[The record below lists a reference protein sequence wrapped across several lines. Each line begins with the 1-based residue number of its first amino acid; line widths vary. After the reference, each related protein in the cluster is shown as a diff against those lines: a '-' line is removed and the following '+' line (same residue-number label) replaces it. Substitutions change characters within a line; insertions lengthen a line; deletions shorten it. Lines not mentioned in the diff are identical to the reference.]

1 MKELDFDELD
11 RAVNSLMTNVAATPA
26 PKKDDDVV
34 TLNIESS
41 TPDTPIAPSI
51 PVTATPLATPKTL
64 DQVATPSAGDTTS
77 APRTSAPTLS
87 VAARRGAGR
96 FMDVVHPSSDMK
108 KPTAPVSR
116 QGATIEP
123 SQSASTDT
131 LNQLSPVASTPAPEV
146 SAKTAPEPS
155 TSGTEWPDPLDVAN
169 FDTEDTAKT
178 ASKPAE
184 SAPVV
189 PEVPKSEPPA
199 PKESEAPLT
208 TPFLPD
214 AKVEKRPL
222 GSPAG
227 PVEEP
232 DHTPMLSPESS
243 QGSSVN
249 DPDDQ
254 LPALPKDVEPILP
267 AELQGDLMAIEAD
280 TNGGIPKTEEGQPIE
295 NILKHKPM
303 ESSVTPEPP
312 VSTGPTSIPQQY
324 REEPSTGDQGNGAI
338 YDTDTYHKPIE
349 HPAKKKSGW
358 MWVIWILVILV
369 VGAGGGAAL
378 FFLKVI

>member
-11 RAVNSLMTNVAATPA
+11 RAVNSLMTNVPNTPP
-26 PKKDDDVV
+26 PKKDDEVR

-41 TPDTPIAPSI
+41 LPADAAPPAMPSPTPVAPAPSPVEPPAPVNE
-51 PVTATPLATPKTL
+51 PVT
-64 DQVATPSAGDTTS
+64 
-77 APRTSAPTLS
+77 PRTSAPSLS
-87 VAARRGAGR
+87 VAARRGGR

-108 KPTAPVSR
+108 KPTMPPSR
-116 QGATIEP
+116 QGVTIEP
-123 SQSASTDT
+123 STTAETPKEPVAASTSDAPA
-131 LNQLSPVASTPAPEV
+131 SPVA
-146 SAKTAPEPS
+146 
-155 TSGTEWPDPLDVAN
+155 TSKNEWPDPLDMAD
-169 FDTEDTAKT
+169 FDVEDTQ
-178 ASKPAE
+178 KPAVDVSAKPEEAPKVEESKE
-184 SAPVV
+184 SATPL
-189 PEVPKSEPPA
+189 
-199 PKESEAPLT
+199 KESEAPLT

-222 GSPAG
+222 GMPTPA
-227 PVEEP
+227 EEP
-232 DHTPMLSPESS
+232 DHTPVLTPESS

-267 AELQGDLMAIEAD
+267 AELQDDLMAIEAD
-280 TNGGIPKTEEGQPIE
+280 TNAGIPKTEEGQPIE
-295 NILKHKPM
+295 NLPKQKPIVA
-303 ESSVTPEPP
+303 SVTPEPP
-312 VSTGPTSIPQQY
+312 VSNGPTSIPQQY

-358 MWVIWILVILV
+358 MWVIWILVILI

-378 FFLKVI
+378 FFLNII

>member
-11 RAVNSLMTNVAATPA
+11 RAVNSLMTNVPNTPP
-26 PKKDDDVV
+26 PKKDDEVR

-41 TPDTPIAPSI
+41 LPET
-51 PVTATPLATPKTL
+51 
-64 DQVATPSAGDTTS
+64 TTS
-77 APRTSAPTLS
+77 SMSSPTIPAPAPTPAPAPVEIVTPTTPASEPVAPRTSAPALS
-87 VAARRGAGR
+87 VAARRGGR

-108 KPTAPVSR
+108 KPTTVPSR
-116 QGATIEP
+116 QGVTIEP
-123 SQSASTDT
+123 SSSLQPTDAPKESA
-131 LNQLSPVASTPAPEV
+131 VAPAPETPTT
-146 SAKTAPEPS
+146 STPKTES
-155 TSGTEWPDPLDVAN
+155 EWPDPLEMAD
-169 FDTEDTAKT
+169 FDAKEDT
-178 ASKPAE
+178 KPAAVSLDE
-184 SAPVV
+184 
-189 PEVPKSEPPA
+189 PKDEAVAVDPTPSSKEP
-199 PKESEAPLT
+199 EAPLT
-208 TPFLPD
+208 TPFLAD

-222 GSPAG
+222 GTPT

-232 DHTPMLSPESS
+232 DRAPVLTPESS

-249 DPDDQ
+249 NPDDQ

-280 TNGGIPKTEEGQPIE
+280 TNAGIPKTEEGQPIE
-295 NILKHKPM
+295 NLPKQKPM
-303 ESSVTPEPP
+303 VTTVTSEPP
-312 VSTGPTSIPQQY
+312 VSNGPTSIPQQY

>member
-11 RAVNSLMTNVAATPA
+11 RAVNSLMTNVPNTPP
-26 PKKDDDVV
+26 PKKDDEVR

-41 TPDTPIAPSI
+41 LPDA
-51 PVTATPLATPKTL
+51 TATPMPSPTVPVPTPTPVES
-64 DQVATPSAGDTTS
+64 VAPAPVSEPVT
-77 APRTSAPTLS
+77 PRTSAPSLS
-87 VAARRGAGR
+87 VAARRGGR

-108 KPTAPVSR
+108 KPTTPPSR
-116 QGATIEP
+116 QGVTIEP
-123 SQSASTDT
+123 SQTLTEEAPKEAPAAAASTAAT
-131 LNQLSPVASTPAPEV
+131 MP
-146 SAKTAPEPS
+146 
-155 TSGTEWPDPLDVAN
+155 TSVTTTSESEWPDPLDMAD
-169 FDTEDTAKT
+169 FDAKDTE
-178 ASKPAE
+178 KPA
-184 SAPVV
+184 VDT
-189 PEVPKSEPPA
+189 SEPKET
-199 PKESEAPLT
+199 PKEEATPPLKEPEQPLS

-222 GSPAG
+222 GAPTPA
-227 PVEEP
+227 EEP
-232 DHTPMLSPESS
+232 DRTPVLSPESS

-267 AELQGDLMAIEAD
+267 AELQDDLMAIEAD
-280 TNGGIPKTEEGQPIE
+280 TNAGIPKTEEGQPIE
-295 NILKHKPM
+295 NLPKQKPIVAT
-303 ESSVTPEPP
+303 VTPEPP
-312 VSTGPTSIPQQY
+312 VSNGPTSIPQQY

-358 MWVIWILVILV
+358 MWVIWILIILV

-378 FFLKVI
+378 FFLRVI